1 MASGWFYSPAQIKR
15 YCASRISSLK
25 PPETKLRNP
34 YHIIR
39 ELNRQQWLFFSAG
52 FFSWTWAGVDFF
64 VVSLCVTEIAQAF
77 QVNDSDVSWAITVT
91 LMLRPA
97 GAFISG
103 VCADRYG
110 RKWPTI
116 VNLVLFVVLELA
128 GGFAI
133 NMRQFLA
140 IRALYGIAMGGIFG
154 SAAATALE
162 DLPYEARGI
171 MSGLFQQGYALGYLI
186 SATLYSAFVPTTPHG
201 WRSLFWASAG
211 PPVVLIIFR
220 WYLAET
226 NHFIAMKAEQEAM
239 ASAESSTE
247 EFNKG
252 SHSGLRTFF
261 GDGTRAFQENWV
273 LFLYMILITSAFNF
287 CSHGSQDL
295 YPTFLKE
302 QVGTSPA
309 ATTTITVVGQIGS
322 IIGGATMGYLSTP
335 YGRRLVMIISCIC
348 GGVLVPAYV
357 YTRSN
362 ALIISAFLE
371 QFFVGGV
378 WGPIPI
384 HLSELTPPALRGL
397 MVGFT
402 YQLGNMVSSAS
413 ATIQSVLGEK
423 FPLPDSETG
432 EKRFDYGKVFVIFMA
447 VTWAYMCLG
456 MLLGPEISQEERDD
470 EAQAAMQLYQLQRQG
485 LNPEEVGQVR
495 ARLRKAEEGHSQ
507 GVKSGEIGKTGYTT
521 TKQVAGSI
529 TEKV

>member
-140 IRALYGIAMGGIFG
+140 IRAFYGIAMGGIFG

-261 GDGTRAFQENWV
+261 
-273 LFLYMILITSAFNF
+273 
-287 CSHGSQDL
+287 
-295 YPTFLKE
+295 
-302 QVGTSPA
+302 
-309 ATTTITVVGQIGS
+309 
-322 IIGGATMGYLSTP
+322 
-335 YGRRLVMIISCIC
+335 
-348 GGVLVPAYV
+348 
-357 YTRSN
+357 
-362 ALIISAFLE
+362 
-371 QFFVGGV
+371 
-378 WGPIPI
+378 
-384 HLSELTPPALRGL
+384 ALRGL

-529 TEKV
+529 TEKTI